1 MKWKEVSQLRKP
13 SFKRCTGVTPDIFSK
28 MVKAVEQSK
37 AAERKH
43 PNRGRPS
50 VLSIEDKILLL
61 LMYYREYRTMFHI
74 SIAYGVSETMVCRII
89 QDMESALLQHKDFHL
104 PRKKVLTQLGNNFEI
119 VLIDVAETPIERP
132 KKNNANGTQEKR
144 SDTLSSRK

>member
-1 MKWKEVSQLRKP
+1 
-13 SFKRCTGVTPDIFSK
+13 
-28 MVKAVEQSK
+28 
-37 AAERKH
+37 
-43 PNRGRPS
+43 
-50 VLSIEDKILLL
+50 
-61 LMYYREYRTMFHI
+61 MFHI

-132 KKNNANGTQEKR
+132 KKGTQEKR